1 MLLSI
6 SFHFFSRFQQLRQ
19 PLSTEIIRQ
28 AVISDDL
35 KYLEAVSDENLV
47 FVWRADANDSL
58 FCCLFFLF
66 FFSSSFLFESQ
77 KSSVAAV
84 HNGAPVTAKVALN
97 GRSAF
102 STLGHDIDSAISQGC
117 GKSRGEATRSEGGM
131 SGTLLNCVG
140 S

>member
-1 MLLSI
+1 LLLSI

-58 FCCLFFLF
+58 FCLFFLF
-66 FFSSSFLFESQ
+66 FFSSSFLLRARNQAWQPFTTVPQSPPRLHLTDAVPFPHLATTLTPP
-77 KSSVAAV
+77 SVKV
-84 HNGAPVTAKVALN
+84 VGKVAV
-97 GRSAF
+97 
-102 STLGHDIDSAISQGC
+102 
-117 GKSRGEATRSEGGM
+117 KPPEVKEA
-131 SGTLLNCVG
+131 
-140 S
+140 